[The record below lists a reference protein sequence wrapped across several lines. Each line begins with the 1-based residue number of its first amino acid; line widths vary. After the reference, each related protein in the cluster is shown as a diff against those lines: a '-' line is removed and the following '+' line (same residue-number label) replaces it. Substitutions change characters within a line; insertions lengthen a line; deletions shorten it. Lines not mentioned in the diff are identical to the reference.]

1 MLQTL
6 GDARLPP
13 IASPWDCHFVQFD
26 RGSVRADVDFGA
38 VGGCVA
44 CYSDRNISGQE
55 VALETILR
63 CSCFVVLVSKQM
75 MSSELVRDPLAF
87 AEGKGRPIVPVE
99 LNNLSLGL
107 YKSYSLVP
115 VPFTGVWN

>member
-1 MLQTL
+1 MPAGHAAAVPASESNGVCSRAACTSST
-6 GDARLPP
+6 PP
-13 IASPWDCHFVQFD
+13 S
-26 RGSVRADVDFGA
+26 STTE
-38 VGGCVA
+38 A

-87 AEGKGRPIVPVE
+87 AEDKGRPIVPVE
-99 LNNLSLGL
+99 LNDLSLGL